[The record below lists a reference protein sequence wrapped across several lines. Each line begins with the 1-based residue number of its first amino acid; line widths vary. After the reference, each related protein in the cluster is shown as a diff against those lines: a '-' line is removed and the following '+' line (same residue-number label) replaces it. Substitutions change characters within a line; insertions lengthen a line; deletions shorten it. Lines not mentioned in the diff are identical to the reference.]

1 MSEQLNADRPKT
13 RRKEPAGRGSASEQK
28 ILAAAKELF
37 LADRYDG
44 VNLERI
50 AARAGVSRQTVYNRF
65 GSKETV
71 FREMVRHHWSAFA
84 GRAGTSPSAG
94 PTRAPRRSC
103 EGSPSRSNTSPPRPT
118 RSVSPSSW

>member
-1 MSEQLNADRPKT
+1 MAEQLSADRPRA
-13 RRKEPAGRGSASEQK
+13 RRKERGGRRSASEEK

-50 AARAGVSRQTVYNRF
+50 AGRAGVSRQTVYNRF

-71 FREMVRHHWSAFA
+71 FREMVRHHGSA
-84 GRAGTSPSAG
+84 
-94 PTRAPRRSC
+94 
-103 EGSPSRSNTSPPRPT
+103 
-118 RSVSPSSW
+118 